1 MKTDAADLATIAMV
15 INEHGFN
22 LIEGMIRQQLIKM
35 QDLENITGDS
45 FMDGILKGQA
55 TGRKM
60 DLLMF
65 SNLRKEIKEMNKE
78 DK

>member
-1 MKTDAADLATIAMV
+1 MKTDAADLALIAMV

-22 LIEGMIRQQLIKM
+22 LIEGIIRKQLIAM
-35 QDLENITGDS
+35 NDLENVSGDS
-45 FMDGILKGQA
+45 FMDGVLKGQS

-60 DLLMF
+60 DLLLF
-65 SNLRKEIKEMNKE
+65 ENLRREIKEMNKE

>member
-1 MKTDAADLATIAMV
+1 MKTDVSELALINLV
-15 INEHGFN
+15 IHEKGFHI
-22 LIEGMIRQQLIKM
+22 IEGIIRQQLIKM

-45 FMDGILKGQA
+45 FMDGVLKGQA

-60 DLLMF
+60 DLLLF
-65 SNLRKEIKEMNKE
+65 ENLRREIKEME

>member
-1 MKTDAADLATIAMV
+1 MKTDASDLALIAMV

>member
-1 MKTDAADLATIAMV
+1 MKTDAADLALIAMV
-15 INEHGFN
+15 INEKGFHVY
-22 LIEGMIRQQLIKM
+22 EGIIRQQLIKM

-60 DLLMF
+60 DLLLAQ
-65 SNLRKEIKEMNKE
+65 NLRKEIKEME